1 MLRLLHIENIAVI
14 ERADILFEPGFN
26 VITGETG
33 AGKSIVIDALSAV
46 LGQRAYREL
55 IRTGAD
61 HAFVSAVFSG
71 IPQGLGQDLGI
82 ADVNNGLPATGTGT
96 DGITF
101 ITDPKGPLFTDAG
114 PFSELGAALAKAAY
128 ESVTECLV
136 KYDHPWNASPLLQ
149 TPDAVDLNK
158 LKNSSPQKNQ

>member
-1 MLRLLHIENIAVI
+1 MHRNLLAMALLGALANMPIAQAQ
-14 ERADILFEPGFN
+14 ESHAALHAD
-26 VITGETG
+26 
-33 AGKSIVIDALSAV
+33 AM
-46 LGQRAYREL
+46 
-55 IRTGAD
+55 
-61 HAFVSAVFSG
+61 
-71 IPQGLGQDLGI
+71 
-82 ADVNNGLPATGTGT
+82 PATTL
-96 DGITF
+96 DGIVVVGVAPAMATTF

-158 LKNSSPQKNQ
+158 LKNTPPKEN